1 MSWSLPFK
9 RGHYWPSNEAGGVPS
24 GILGKTYL
32 DPVNGNEIQVVKN
45 TDASALAGC
54 LLVKWENLANF
65 EVDKV
70 TASGEVKIAGVVD
83 PAYAERGVTVPV
95 NAAFIVV
102 KKGRT
107 HCIAGAV
114 TAAGGVLISDA
125 GASNLVEGR
134 VQNGLIS
141 QSAAAAG
148 DGPQRVFGVTYESGN
163 AADSVRCMVNIP

>member
-9 RGHYWPSNEAGGVPS
+9 RGHYWPSNDAGAVPS
-24 GILGKTYL
+24 NILGKTYL
-32 DPVNGNEIQVVKN
+32 DPVNGNLIQVVKN

-54 LLVKWENLANF
+54 LVVKWEAISNY

-70 TASGEVKIAGVVD
+70 TASGEVKVAGVVD
-83 PAYAERGVTVPV
+83 PAYANRGVTVPV

-102 KKGRT
+102 KRGRT
-107 HCIAGAV
+107 TCIAGAV
-114 TAAGGVLISDA
+114 TAVGGVLITDA
-125 GASNLVEGR
+125 GASNAVEGR

-148 DGPQRVFGVTYESGN
+148 DGPMRIFGVTYESGN
-163 AADSVRCMVNIP
+163 AADSVTCMVNIP